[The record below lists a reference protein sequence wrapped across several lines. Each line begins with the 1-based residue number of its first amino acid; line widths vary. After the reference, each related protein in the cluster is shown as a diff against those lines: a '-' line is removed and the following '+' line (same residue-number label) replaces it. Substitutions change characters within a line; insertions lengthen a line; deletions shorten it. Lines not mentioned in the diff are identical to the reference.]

1 MPSSPRF
8 FHFRDRPDWSPSNLN
23 IDVSR
28 DKCNPPGARRRA
40 GRPFAKMDENPVRY
54 FGYYSNKSRC
64 LRKKAQADDQIP
76 AIMPNEM
83 SSSKFRQNWARL
95 IQKIYEVDP
104 LICPK
109 CQGPTR
115 IIAFIEDDRIVQKLL
130 KIWDYGRSTTM
141 IRLPPILLSRP
152 RRSPTTISI
161 LRFRPLTIGFNS

>member
-23 IDVSR
+23 IDVSS
-28 DKCNPPGARRRA
+28 DKGNPPGARRRA
-40 GRPFAKMDENPVRY
+40 GRPFAKIDEHPVRY

-130 KIWDYGRSTTM
+130 THLGLWEIHNHDPPSPDPSQPPEALTYDDFYSQ
-141 IRLPPILLSRP
+141 IPPIDYWLQ
-152 RRSPTTISI
+152 
-161 LRFRPLTIGFNS
+161 